1 MLSYLNLLAYGEAE
15 EGDGANAAA
24 DEDDGEELTKEVSA
38 MGTFLA
44 CPASQFW
51 GYYKYVNDDSPF
63 STQQGIK
70 GAEFDRVL
78 VVLDDD
84 EGTHVQFSYDKYL
97 GIEPLSERDEAS
109 RRDGKETTIE
119 RTRRLFYVCCTR
131 ALKDLI
137 VVLFTA
143 DVAAAQR
150 QIAALGLFPEDAIHL
165 EDEFAAN

>member
-1 MLSYLNLLAYGEAE
+1 NDEAV
-15 EGDGANAAA
+15 
-24 DEDDGEELTKEVSA
+24 EDDGEETTKEVSA
-38 MGTFLA
+38 MDAFLA

-51 GYYKYVNDDSPF
+51 GYYKYVNEDSPF

-70 GAEFDRVL
+70 GAEFERVL

-97 GIEPLSERDEAS
+97 GIKPLSDRDEAN
-109 RRDGKETTIE
+109 RREGKETVVE

-131 ALKDLI
+131 AMKDLI

-143 DVAAAQR
+143 DVEAARR
-150 QIAALGLFPEDAIHL
+150 QITQLGLFPAHTIHL
-165 EDEFAAN
+165 EDELEAN